1 MSLRRLS
8 IQWKITLLAG
18 LCLLAVV
25 ALLVATSLIQ
35 SRRSAEQVFTANT
48 ELLDQ
53 SARLRLQAHAE
64 TQSLRIQ
71 RYFMDAYQYGNGF
84 ARLVQVLRARGG
96 DQLRSDL
103 VKEAG
108 AALAGNPDLIGLY
121 LVFQPDALEHQDA
134 RFRGQAELG
143 SNEQGRFSLY
153 WSREDSGEVA
163 SEAMP
168 ESMLADTSVGANG
181 SAYNRWLTCPLET
194 AKACVLDPYFDEVNG
209 RQVLMTSI
217 ALPLLENGKVI
228 GVLGLDIGLDNLQ
241 QLSLAGRQELFE
253 GQGQVSIVSPVGL
266 LAGHSQDASQLSKPL
281 EQALGEAVRE
291 LLAPMR
297 AGQPVERQEGGM
309 LRVAHPFAPIPD
321 AAPWQVLLEVPE
333 AVLRA
338 PAVAVNQR
346 LDAHN
351 QQANLSSL
359 LIGLVA
365 AVFGLLLVW
374 LTARGVTRPI
384 LAVAERLR
392 DIASGEGDLTRRL
405 DYARDD
411 ELGQLTGWFNRFLDK
426 LQPVI
431 AQVKASLHEARGTA
445 DQSAAIAS
453 QTSAGMQ
460 LQHREIE
467 QVATAANEMSA
478 TAQDVAH
485 NASQAAEAAR
495 GADQASQEGLQ
506 LIASTRQTIANLA
519 AGMDAAMDE
528 ARSLAGRSEQIGSV
542 LEVIRAIAEQTNLLA
557 LNAAIEAARAGE
569 AGRGFAVVADEV
581 RNLAQRTQ
589 VSVEEIRVVIEGLQQ
604 GTRDVVDAMQA
615 GQRQAQDNAQRMDQA
630 LPALQR
636 IGEAVAVI
644 SDMNLQIASAAEEQS
659 AVAEEVNRNVA
670 GIRDVTES
678 LSGQAE
684 ESARISQ
691 ALNRLANQQQAL
703 MEQFRT

>member
-1 MSLRRLS
+1 
-8 IQWKITLLAG
+8 
-18 LCLLAVV
+18 
-25 ALLVATSLIQ
+25 
-35 SRRSAEQVFTANT
+35 
-48 ELLDQ
+48 
-53 SARLRLQAHAE
+53 
-64 TQSLRIQ
+64 
-71 RYFMDAYQYGNGF
+71 
-84 ARLVQVLRARGG
+84 
-96 DQLRSDL
+96 
-103 VKEAG
+103 
-108 AALAGNPDLIGLY
+108 
-121 LVFQPDALEHQDA
+121 
-134 RFRGQAELG
+134 
-143 SNEQGRFSLY
+143 
-153 WSREDSGEVA
+153 
-163 SEAMP
+163 
-168 ESMLADTSVGANG
+168 
-181 SAYNRWLTCPLET
+181 
-194 AKACVLDPYFDEVNG
+194 
-209 RQVLMTSI
+209 
-217 ALPLLENGKVI
+217 
-228 GVLGLDIGLDNLQ
+228 
-241 QLSLAGRQELFE
+241 
-253 GQGQVSIVSPVGL
+253 
-266 LAGHSQDASQLSKPL
+266 
-281 EQALGEAVRE
+281 
-291 LLAPMR
+291 
-297 AGQPVERQEGGM
+297 
-309 LRVAHPFAPIPD
+309 
-321 AAPWQVLLEVPE
+321 
-333 AVLRA
+333 
-338 PAVAVNQR
+338 
-346 LDAHN
+346 
-351 QQANLSSL
+351 
-359 LIGLVA
+359 
-365 AVFGLLLVW
+365 
-374 LTARGVTRPI
+374 
-384 LAVAERLR
+384 
-392 DIASGEGDLTRRL
+392 
-405 DYARDD
+405 
-411 ELGQLTGWFNRFLDK
+411 
-426 LQPVI
+426 
-431 AQVKASLHEARGTA
+431 
-445 DQSAAIAS
+445 
-453 QTSAGMQ
+453 MQ